1 MNSAAT
7 GMTSATETFHADV
20 AVIGAGPA
28 GMAAASSAADAGAAV
43 IVVEC
48 GDRIGGNAIRSNGYL
63 AFVGDDDSRDAFVAD
78 AYAAYGSAAQRYGLV
93 WDEPAVRL
101 FADHSAETYRILTGR
116 GVRFSRTVSRP
127 EHSVER
133 IHAVVDAA
141 MFGAA
146 FEPDFDRPAIT
157 TAFGVRAD
165 RLIVED
171 GRVVGLN
178 AHRLDDGTPL
188 EVRVGRGVVL
198 ATGGFQAGYRLRE
211 HYEPVKDAHLPYYGT
226 PNCRGDGH
234 VMGSAVGGDLVN
246 MTYLPPT
253 VLAPSTVAENA
264 IAINEAGLRFHDEAA
279 TFAQRVA
286 ALHAA
291 GHAWYVLDRAAAYS
305 QSRLIDQMPLPHV
318 HADSVAE
325 LAGVIGVPVE
335 ALTDTIEQWNDFL
348 GSAATADP
356 QFGRTALPE
365 GRRPIGASVVA
376 VPMVEGV
383 NFSCGGF
390 RTTGRMQVINVFG
403 EAIPGLYAAGD
414 TTAGLNAAAGLMG
427 LHISGA
433 FTQGRIAG
441 RSAADPVPDTADY
454 GSVVADSP
462 EG

>member
-1 MNSAAT
+1 MDRSA
-7 GMTSATETFHADV
+7 ETLQADV
-20 AVIGAGPA
+20 VVIGAGPA
-28 GMAAASSAADAGAAV
+28 GMAAASSAAEAGASV
-43 IVVEC
+43 LLLES
-48 GDRIGGNAIRSNGYL
+48 GDRIGGNAVRSNGYL
-63 AFVGDDDSRDAFVAD
+63 AFVGDDHLGDGDSCEAFVAD
-78 AYAAYGSAAQRYGLV
+78 AHAAYRSAADRYGLV
-93 WDEPAVRL
+93 WDEAAVRL
-101 FADHSAETYRILTGR
+101 FADRSAETYRILTDR
-116 GVRFSRTVSRP
+116 GVRFSRMVSRP
-127 EHSVER
+127 EHSVDR

-146 FEPDFDRPAIT
+146 YEADFACPVIS
-157 TAFGVRAD
+157 TAFGVRAE
-165 RLIVED
+165 RLIAED
-171 GRVVGLN
+171 GRVLGVN
-178 AHRLDDGTPL
+178 AHRLADRTPL
-188 EVRVGRGVVL
+188 VVRAGIAVVL

-211 HYEPVKDAHLPYYGT
+211 HYEPIAEAHLPYYGT
-226 PNCRGDGH
+226 PHCRGDGH

-264 IAINEAGLRFHDEAA
+264 IAINDTGVRFHDETG

-291 GHAWYVLDRAAAYS
+291 GHAWYVLDRSAAYS

-318 HADSVAE
+318 HAESIAE
-325 LAGVIGVPVE
+325 LACAINVP
-335 ALTDTIEQWNDFL
+335 ADRLASTIAGWNSFL
-348 GSAATADP
+348 ESGETIDP
-356 QFGRTALPE
+356 QFRRTALPTN
-365 GRRPIGASVVA
+365 RRPIGAAVVA

-414 TTAGLNAAAGLMG
+414 TTAGLNAAAGMMG

-441 RSAADPVPDTADY
+441 RAAAAGEPDTVDY
-454 GSVVADSP
+454 GSLLDDSSD
-462 EG
+462 G